1 MHVTPT
7 IHDVVKACAVIWVEL
22 RVIPIQFPL

>member
-1 MHVTPT
+1 MHVTPR
-7 IHDVVKACAVIWVEL
+7 IHGVVKACAVIGAEL